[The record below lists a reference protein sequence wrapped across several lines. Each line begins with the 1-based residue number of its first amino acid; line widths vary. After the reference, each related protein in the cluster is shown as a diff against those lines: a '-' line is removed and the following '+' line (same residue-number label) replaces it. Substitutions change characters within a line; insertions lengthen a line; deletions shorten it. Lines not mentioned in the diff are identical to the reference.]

1 LNKRLGGLQD
11 RSTRFGEENTDVTQH
26 TVNTR
31 VIQKVKIQHGWEGRE
46 ITSDNPAHS
55 PDLAPSD
62 FHLFLH
68 LKKHLAGQ
76 TFHVDEEVK
85 NEVTTWL
92 RAQAAEFY
100 DIGMQ
105 KLVPRLKKN
114 ALTKVVIT
122 LINS

>member
-1 LNKRLGGLQD
+1 MLTRGITLLHDNARPHTATATQQLLQ
-11 RSTRFGEENTDVTQH
+11 SFN
-26 TVNTR
+26 
-31 VIQKVKIQHGWEGRE
+31 WEVL
-46 ITSDNPAHS
+46 DHPAQS

-76 TFHVDEEVK
+76 KFHKDEEVK

-100 DIGMQ
+100 NIGIQ
-105 KLVPRLKKN
+105 KLVPRLNKCVDKGGDY
-114 ALTKVVIT
+114 VEE
-122 LINS
+122 